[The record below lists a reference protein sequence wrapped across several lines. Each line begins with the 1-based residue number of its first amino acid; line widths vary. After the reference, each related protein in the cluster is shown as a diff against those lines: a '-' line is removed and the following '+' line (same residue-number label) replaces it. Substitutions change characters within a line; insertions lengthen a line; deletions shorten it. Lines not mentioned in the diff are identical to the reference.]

1 MLNQFSVLFYP
12 KRSDID
18 KQGKIP
24 LYVRITVAGKRSESY
39 IQRRIEPL
47 SWNSEAG
54 KAFGTTT
61 NMRELN
67 RYMDGIRSSLYK
79 IHSRFI
85 EQDAFFTARDIRD
98 MYTGRNEKKKM
109 LIEVFQDH
117 NDELSR
123 LVGTEYSP
131 GTLTRYNT
139 CKSHVEKY
147 IKKEF
152 KTDDIPLKDVD
163 HQFISGFEYFLKT
176 QKKCIHNTAVKYIIN
191 FKKIIRIAYAN
202 NWISKDP
209 FIHWK
214 ATWKHQE
221 REFLTQREMNVLEKK
236 VFKVQRLEQVKDIF
250 LFCCYTGLA
259 YADVEKLNSDDILL
273 GVDGRRWIKTKRK
286 KTNTRSSIP
295 LLPAAE
301 SILEKYE
308 DHPLVKDKPRLLP
321 VTSNQKSNAYL
332 KEIAILCGI
341 NKNLTTH
348 LARHTFAT
356 TVTLSNGVPIESVS
370 KMLGHTS
377 IKTTQHYAK
386 VLDKKIG
393 EDMEGIMERYTH
405 NA

>member
-12 KRSDID
+12 KRNDID

-24 LYVRITVAGKRSESY
+24 LYVRISVAGKRSESY
-39 IQRRIEPL
+39 IQRRIEP
-47 SWNSEAG
+47 SNWNSDAG
-54 KAFGTTT
+54 KAFGATP

-67 RYMDGIRSSLYK
+67 RYMDGIRSNLYK

-85 EQDAFFTARDIRD
+85 EKDVFFTAKDIRD
-98 MYTGRNEKKKM
+98 VYTGRDEKLKM
-109 LIEVFQDH
+109 LVEIFQEH
-117 NDELSR
+117 NDEISR
-123 LVGTEYSP
+123 LVGTEYSA
-131 GTLTRYNT
+131 GTLQRYKT
-139 CKSHVEKY
+139 CKAHIESYLSKDY
-147 IKKEF
+147 KRI
-152 KTDDIPLKDVD
+152 DIPVKDVD
-163 HQFISGFEYFLKT
+163 HKFISGFEYYLKT
-176 QKKCIHNTAVKYIIN
+176 QKKCSHNTATKYIIN

-202 NWISKDP
+202 DWISKDP
-209 FIHWK
+209 FVHWK
-214 ATWKHQE
+214 ANWKRLE
-221 REFLTQREMNVLEKK
+221 REFLTQRVLNTLEKRT
-236 VFKVQRLEQVKDIF
+236 FTINRLEQVKDIF

-259 YADVEKLNSDDILL
+259 YADVEKLKADDILL
-273 GVDGRRWIKTKRK
+273 GMDGRRWIKTRRK

-308 DHPLVKDKPRLLP
+308 AHPLIKDTSIMLP
-321 VTSNQKSNAYL
+321 VLSNQKSNAYL
-332 KEIAILCGI
+332 KEIATLCGI
-341 NKNLTTH
+341 TKNLTTH

-393 EDMEGIMERYTH
+393 EDMEVLMERYT
-405 NA
+405 NV